1 MLRQRIAMAALLFD
15 DDLYVFRDVE
25 KFSAAERVAE
35 LRVEAAATAKR
46 ALEAI
51 SIDPNSR
58 RRQ

>member
-15 DDLYVFRDVE
+15 DDLYVFRYVE
-25 KFSAAERVAE
+25 KLSAAERVAE

-51 SIDPNSR
+51 SIGA
-58 RRQ
+58 Q